1 MVISDYIRHYK
12 IITSLLIFEKTQK
25 EFIYAMPDL
34 KIKEN
39 LYKISRLNKNYP
51 RYDEIIKLHKDAID
65 EKNDIYID
73 PETGFAV
80 LTAEFLLKRGYCC
93 GSGCRHCP
101 YDEKA

>member
-1 MVISDYIRHYK
+1 MAISDYMRRYK
-12 IITSLLIFEKTQK
+12 IITILLIFEKTLK
-25 EFIYAMPDL
+25 KIICNMPEL
-34 KIKEN
+34 KSKEN
-39 LYKISRLNKNYP
+39 LYNISRLNKNYP
-51 RYDEIIKLHKDAID
+51 RYDEIIKLHKDAIE

-101 YDEKA
+101 YEEKV

>member
-34 KIKEN
+34 KINEN
-39 LYKISRLNKNYP
+39 LYKFSRLNKNYP

>member
-1 MVISDYIRHYK
+1 MANRNYIR
-12 IITSLLIFEKTQK
+12 LLEHCKLFFIFEKPLK
-25 EFIYAMPDL
+25 EIICFMPEL
-34 KIKEN
+34 RSKES

-51 RYDEIIKLHKDAID
+51 RYGEIIKLHKEAID
-65 EKNDIYID
+65 DKNDIYFD

>member
-1 MVISDYIRHYK
+1 MKDYFTFMSQQ
-12 IITSLLIFEKTQK
+12 ITKEK
-25 EFIYAMPDL
+25 
-34 KIKEN
+34 

-51 RYDEIIKLHKDAID
+51 NYNEIIRLHREAID
-65 EKNDIYID
+65 EHNDIYID
-73 PETGFAV
+73 PDTGFAV

>member
-1 MVISDYIRHYK
+1 MENSDYIRHYK
-12 IITSLLIFEKTQK
+12 FITSILILKKTQK
-25 EFIYAMPDL
+25 EFIYDMSDL

-51 RYDEIIKLHKDAID
+51 RYDEIIKLHKEAID
-65 EKNDIYID
+65 ERNDIYID

-101 YDEKA
+101 YDEKV

>member
-1 MVISDYIRHYK
+1 MKDYFTFMSQQ
-12 IITSLLIFEKTQK
+12 ITKEK
-25 EFIYAMPDL
+25 
-34 KIKEN
+34 

-51 RYDEIIKLHKDAID
+51 NYNEIIRLHKEAID
-65 EKNDIYID
+65 EQNDIYID
-73 PETGFAV
+73 PDTGFAV